1 MLEEQTKDGLRRIS
15 LKNIFNFITRDEP
28 EEIDGV
34 LISRCPFHGDG
45 TAKTLVIKGDR
56 YYCLD
61 PKCGASGNVLTL
73 YAQRKPWS
81 DLNTLEFLKINNP
94 WLSIKTKSGSAEIR
108 SRIREAKKALKA
120 AEAVFQSHA
129 TGYWKTRGLSDT
141 VIKNFG
147 LGYTG
152 RKIVGN
158 SHPLY
163 DELLEQGFSRQAV
176 FDAGLATEG
185 DAVRENGQTEHYLS
199 DTFRERAMIPIR
211 DADGTII
218 GFGGRALSADVKPKY
233 KNTKETIVFDKS
245 TTLFAL
251 DRAKKSDSPFF
262 ILCEGY
268 MDVIAMHRYGFTNT
282 VASLGT
288 ALTPEQ
294 ADIMKMYKDE
304 VVVMYD
310 SDGPGM
316 TAARRAYWLLRDA
329 GLKPMYAHVPK
340 AKDPDE
346 LLRSGNVGAIATAIQ
361 RAQTVANSA
370 YFFYKR
376 PEEEI
381 ATDEGRETLFKDL
394 LDDVIERTYSSR
406 S

>member
-1 MLEEQTKDGLRRIS
+1 MLEEQTKDGLRRIR
-15 LKNIFNFITRDEP
+15 LKDCLREITKEEP
-28 EEIDGV
+28 KEIDGV
-34 LISRCPFHGDG
+34 LISCCPFHGNG
-45 TAKTLVIKGDR
+45 KARTLVISGDR

-61 PKCGASGNVLTL
+61 PRCGASGNVLTL
-73 YAQRKPWS
+73 YAQLKGWNDMNS
-81 DLNTLEFLKINNP
+81 LEFLRANNP
-94 WLSIKTKSGSAEIR
+94 WLKIQTTTRTGETK
-108 SRIREAKKALKA
+108 RIREAEKALKA
-120 AEAVFQSHA
+120 AEAVFQSHE
-129 TGYWKTRGLSDT
+129 TGYWKKRGLPDT
-141 VIKNFG
+141 LVKNFG

-163 DELLEQGFSRQAV
+163 DALLEQGFSRQAI
-176 FDAGLATEG
+176 FDAGLVTEG

-211 DADGTII
+211 DADGKII
-218 GFGGRALSADVKPKY
+218 GFGGRALSPDAKPKY
-233 KNTKETIVFDKS
+233 KNTKETILFDKS

-251 DRAKKSDSPFF
+251 DRAKKSDQPFF

-294 ADIMKMYKDE
+294 AALMKMYKDE
-304 VVVMYD
+304 VIVMYD
-310 SDGPGM
+310 SDGPGK
-316 TAARRAYWLLRDA
+316 TAAHRAYGILRDA

-346 LLRSGNVGAIATAIQ
+346 LLRSGNVGAMAVAI
-361 RAQTVANSA
+361 RNAQTIASSMT
-370 YFFYKR
+370 FFYRK
-376 PEEEI
+376 PEEET
-381 ATDEGRETLFKDL
+381 ATKEGKESLFRELME
-394 LDDVIERTYSSR
+394 DVMKRTY
-406 S
+406 